1 MSALPKAFTAAGSQ
15 QVLASIWQ
23 RNLPIVRERLC
34 TLNGIA
40 TQADAGA
47 LSYES
52 RREAADIAHKLAG
65 SLGMFGY
72 FQGGEVARA
81 LEVMLESEGPMQHGS
96 VQELTAKLLRA
107 VPV

>member
-23 RNLPIVRERLC
+23 RNLPLVRERLC
-34 TLNGIA
+34 ALDGIA
-40 TQADAGA
+40 QQAQIGA
-47 LSYES
+47 LSHES
-52 RREAADIAHKLAG
+52 RREGADIAHKLAG

-72 FQGGEVARA
+72 LEGTEVARA
-81 LEVMLESEGPMQHGS
+81 LELILESEGPMQDGS
-96 VQELTAKLLRA
+96 VQELTAELLRA